1 MSERI
6 VAIIFLI
13 LCLGQVWALLRGR
26 LAAVIYYIWVATIQY
41 FSVWAFVTLD
51 TARVCG
57 ALLILGGFVL
67 YKGHQK
73 GIPKGRNRLF
83 FFLAYIVVTTFVG
96 SLFWPIEAMSGR
108 SLAYGPLRWVIQ
120 VVNWAIIV
128 GVGWQIALALREKGA
143 LEKLGRW
150 LILLGIFHCS
160 IALYQVVAFKM
171 NLPLPGIR
179 RVAVGVG
186 LDASDPHLAIA
197 NIGGLRLYRVTS
209 FAGEPRS
216 LAAVSMLWIS
226 ALITLYYRGRS
237 NILTH
242 LALFLSLLV
251 LILTLSTSGWGTFF
265 FCLALMVFLS
275 TRQKKSRSLAL
286 FLILLLAG
294 VLLTVDSIG
303 WLPGGISVKE
313 VFEERWT
320 QRIMVPLNDTAV
332 EETLDAL
339 SDNPGF
345 IPFGT
350 GSGGMSF
357 YIAQNRGGE
366 DLILASTVGWVNYLG
381 DIGLV
386 GIFLMISCMW
396 GGIRN
401 LLFRQAQYD
410 DVSQYMS
417 FMGCVFLCGAL
428 ISAPSCMLACAFGF
442 LLASQFRSQAM
453 ARFRILIR
461 KTPQATSAE
470 NNRAHSY

>member
-6 VAIIFLI
+6 VTIVFLI
-13 LCLGQVWALLRGR
+13 LCLGQIWALFRGR
-26 LAAVIYYIWVATIQY
+26 LSAVIYYICVATLQY
-41 FSVWAFVTLD
+41 FSIWAFVTLD

-57 ALLILGGFVL
+57 ALLVLGGFVL
-67 YKGHQK
+67 YRRRQK
-73 GIPKGRNRLF
+73 GIPKECYRLF
-83 FFLAYIVVTTFVG
+83 FFFAYIAVITFAG

-108 SLAYGPLRWVIQ
+108 SSAYGPLRWVIQ

-143 LEKLGRW
+143 LDKLGRW
-150 LILLGIFHCS
+150 LILLGMFHCAV
-160 IALYQVVAFKM
+160 ALYQVVAFWT
-171 NLPLPGIR
+171 NLPMTGMR

-186 LDASDPHLAIA
+186 LDPSDPHFAIA
-197 NIGGLRLYRVTS
+197 TIGGLPLYRVTS

-216 LAAVSMLWIS
+216 LAAVSMLWIA
-226 ALITLYYRGRS
+226 ALITLYYKGRS
-237 NILTH
+237 NTRTH
-242 LALFLSLLV
+242 LALLLSLLV

-265 FCLALMVFLS
+265 FCLALMFFLS
-275 TRQKKSRSLAL
+275 ARQKKSGFLAL
-286 FLILLLAG
+286 FLILLLPG
-294 VLLTVDSIG
+294 VLLTADSMG
-303 WLPGGISVKE
+303 WLSEGISVKE

-320 QRIMVPLNDTAV
+320 QRMVNPLNDAAV
-332 EETLDAL
+332 EETLDVL
-339 SDNPGF
+339 SNNPRF

-357 YIAQNRGGE
+357 YIARNLGRE

-386 GIFLMISCMW
+386 GILLMISCMW

-401 LLFRQAQYD
+401 LLFRRARCD
-410 DVSQYMS
+410 DVSRYMS
-417 FMGCVFLCGAL
+417 FMGCVFLCGTL
-428 ISAPSCMLACAFGF
+428 ISAPSYILASAFGF

-470 NNRAHSY
+470 KSRAHSY

>member
-6 VAIIFLI
+6 VTIVFLI
-13 LCLGQVWALLRGR
+13 LCLGQLWALFRGR
-26 LAAVIYYIWVATIQY
+26 LTAVIYYICVATLQY
-41 FSVWAFVTLD
+41 FSIWAFVTLD

-57 ALLILGGFVL
+57 ALLVLGGFVL
-67 YKGHQK
+67 YRQRQK
-73 GIPKGRNRLF
+73 GIPKECYRLLF
-83 FFLAYIVVTTFVG
+83 FFAYIAVITFAG

-108 SLAYGPLRWVIQ
+108 SSAYGPLRWVIQ

-128 GVGWQIALALREKGA
+128 GVGWQIALALREKDA
-143 LEKLGRW
+143 LDKVGRW
-150 LILLGIFHCS
+150 LILLGMFHCAV
-160 IALYQVVAFKM
+160 ALYQVVAFWTD
-171 NLPLPGIR
+171 LPLVGIR

-197 NIGGLRLYRVTS
+197 SIGGLPLYRATS

-216 LAAVSMLWIS
+216 LAAVSMLWIA
-226 ALITLYYRGRS
+226 ALITLYYKGRS
-237 NILTH
+237 NTRTH
-242 LALFLSLLV
+242 LALLLSLLV

-265 FCLALMVFLS
+265 FCLALMFFLS
-275 TRQKKSRSLAL
+275 ARQKKSGFLAL
-286 FLILLLAG
+286 FLILLLPG
-294 VLLTVDSIG
+294 VLLTADSMG

-320 QRIMVPLNDTAV
+320 QRMVDPLNDAAV
-332 EETLDAL
+332 EETLEEL
-339 SDNPGF
+339 SNNPRF

-386 GIFLMISCMW
+386 GILLMIVAMW

-401 LLFRQAQYD
+401 LLFRRAQCD
-410 DVSQYMS
+410 DVSRHMA
-417 FMGCVFLCGAL
+417 FMGCVFLCGTL
-428 ISAPSCMLACAFGF
+428 ISAPTYILAFAFGL
-442 LLASQFRSQAM
+442 LLASEYRSKAM
-453 ARFRILIR
+453 VRSLINSR
-461 KTPQATSAE
+461 
-470 NNRAHSY
+470 RALLRTVVKEERCV